1 MSSVTT
7 ADENAHKTYFYDSD
21 VTIEKFK
28 PKVTRDICSVFEFVR
43 IVTDLANHLYNLPSI
58 EKYIEGIE
66 IKNIVEPCDLAY
78 KLLRNGRFNA
88 ILDRGVEKVTFS
100 ELHVDPFIYDLV
112 ESYLNK
118 QENDRKESF
127 LEKLSLI

>member
-1 MSSVTT
+1 MAAAKESAS
-7 ADENAHKTYFYDSD
+7 KTYFYNND

-28 PKVTRDICSVFEFVR
+28 PKMTRDICSVFEFVR

-58 EKYIEGIE
+58 EKYIDGIE

-112 ESYLNK
+112 ETYLNK
-118 QENDRKESF
+118 QEDVRRESF
-127 LEKLSLI
+127 LEKLQLI

>member
-1 MSSVTT
+1 MDSS
-7 ADENAHKTYFYDSD
+7 NAQSSKIQFYDSD

-28 PKVTRDICSVFEFVR
+28 PRLTRDICSVFEFVR

-58 EKYIEGIE
+58 EKYINGIE

-88 ILDRGVEKVTFS
+88 ILDRGTEKVTFS
-100 ELHVDPFIYDLV
+100 ELHVDPFTYELV
-112 ESYLNK
+112 ETYLNQ
-118 QENDRKESF
+118 QEDVRCRSF
-127 LEKLSLI
+127 MEKLQLM

>member
-1 MSSVTT
+1 MESSSDTSRT
-7 ADENAHKTYFYDSD
+7 KTYFYDSD

-43 IVTDLANHLYNLPSI
+43 VVTDLANHLYTLPSI
-58 EKYIEGIE
+58 EKYIDGIE

-88 ILDRGVEKVTFS
+88 ILDRGTERVTFS
-100 ELHVDPFIYDLV
+100 ELHVDPFTYELV
-112 ESYLNK
+112 ESYLAQ
-118 QENDRKESF
+118 QEDTRHKSF
-127 LEKLSLI
+127 LEKLNLIG

>member
-1 MSSVTT
+1 MDSS
-7 ADENAHKTYFYDSD
+7 NAQSSKIQFYDSD

-28 PKVTRDICSVFEFVR
+28 PRLTRDICSVFEFVR

-58 EKYIEGIE
+58 EKYINGIE

-88 ILDRGVEKVTFS
+88 ILDRGTEKVTFS
-100 ELHVDPFIYDLV
+100 DLHVDPFTYELV
-112 ESYLNK
+112 ETYLNQ
-118 QENDRKESF
+118 QEDVRCRSF
-127 LEKLSLI
+127 MEKLQLM

>member
-1 MSSVTT
+1 MESSSDTSRT
-7 ADENAHKTYFYDSD
+7 KTYFYDSD

-43 IVTDLANHLYNLPSI
+43 VVTDLANHLYTLPSI
-58 EKYIEGIE
+58 EKYIDGIE

-88 ILDRGVEKVTFS
+88 ILDRGTEKVTFS
-100 ELHVDPFIYDLV
+100 ELHVDPFTYELI
-112 ESYLNK
+112 ETYLNQ
-118 QENDRKESF
+118 QEETRHKSF
-127 LEKLSLI
+127 LEKLGLVG